1 MSKHKKGRKHRT
13 VNRTP
18 RPVGPAARRRATTP
32 RVRSLIPPP
41 APAPA
46 HTASSEPQGPGEP
59 AAREEPAG
67 PVFYNSARNGGL
79 GLHAARTWRQLD
91 AAGSAGVSVDE
102 LCAAAGYQ
110 APTIT
115 KHLKGLA
122 RYGLAE
128 QHGDRW
134 QPTGRSQW
142 EAAAQHG
149 LPVRAGDEAPVGG

>member
-18 RPVGPAARRRATTP
+18 RPVGPAAGRRAATP
-32 RVRSLIPPP
+32 TAKGLIPPP
-41 APAPA
+41 A
-46 HTASSEPQGPGEP
+46 HTATSEPQGPGEP
-59 AAREEPAG
+59 AAQEEPAG

-79 GLHAARTWRQLD
+79 GLHAAKTWRELNT
-91 AAGSAGVSVDE
+91 AGASGVSVDE
-102 LCAAAGYQ
+102 LSAAAGYQ

-128 QHGDRW
+128 QNGDRW

-149 LPVRAGDEAPVGG
+149 LPVRAGDEALVGG